1 MFERCQ
7 EFQKNITTIT
17 SIFRAVEWDYLE
29 PCSYVIWHHG
39 ACNTRNSPILWTFIK
54 FITNNL
60 VRTFPQSG
68 GTLALHRLA
77 MSFTAQETLKM
88 ITKFE
93 AVDVVK
99 WLATVIQLIGYAMTG
114 LNFVPYNI
122 YMFFIGIF
130 LWFAVGFMWKDKAI
144 MVVHIGAFVSLLA
157 GYLYAWQSVK
167 LRDRLYDRELQ
178 RLTSDRE

>member
-1 MFERCQ
+1 M
-7 EFQKNITTIT
+7 N
-17 SIFRAVEWDYLE
+17 
-29 PCSYVIWHHG
+29 
-39 ACNTRNSPILWTFIK
+39 
-54 FITNNL
+54 
-60 VRTFPQSG
+60 
-68 GTLALHRLA
+68 
-77 MSFTAQETLKM
+77 FTAQETLKM

-144 MVVHIGAFVSLLA
+144 MVVHIGAFVSLLV
-157 GYLYAWQSVK
+157 GYLYA
-167 LRDRLYDRELQ
+167 
-178 RLTSDRE
+178 